1 MMLRMDT
8 TLTQISQCYF
18 DLYSHKE
25 IEHLMVP
32 LLNDLALNQNDS
44 LKQLDDHLKVSDFD
58 QQHISFIITFCTKF
72 FELVFKHISKL
83 PRQIREFFSNIPQVV
98 SDKTSAKQ
106 LVAHFFLVRFVV
118 SSFTSFHSWPSMLL
132 CSSAPLPSSF
142 SFILLLPP
150 SPSFFLLP
158 SSFSPSPTFPL
169 LLPFS
174 LSSPLL
180 LPLPPFLFPF
190 TVSGADEETKKK
202 LAWVLG
208 VVGKI
213 GTILVAVY
221 TGTQGPK
228 FEKTFEPVSSF
239 FVDFS
244 PRLDE
249 ACEELLKGSPNAS
262 PAPSPPTSQNDLMK
276 YVAIILVFLWKHRSL
291 FVKSGLSQIYNQG
304 VSSGKIRISA
314 EFSAELVQEAK
325 EEIRLKKEKR
335 EKEEKKEKERE
346 RGREK

>member
-118 SSFTSFHSWPSMLL
+118 SSFTSFHSWP
-132 CSSAPLPSSF
+132 
-142 SFILLLPP
+142 I
-150 SPSFFLLP
+150 
-158 SSFSPSPTFPL
+158 
-169 LLPFS
+169 
-174 LSSPLL
+174 
-180 LPLPPFLFPF
+180 
-190 TVSGADEETKKK
+190 SGADEETKKK